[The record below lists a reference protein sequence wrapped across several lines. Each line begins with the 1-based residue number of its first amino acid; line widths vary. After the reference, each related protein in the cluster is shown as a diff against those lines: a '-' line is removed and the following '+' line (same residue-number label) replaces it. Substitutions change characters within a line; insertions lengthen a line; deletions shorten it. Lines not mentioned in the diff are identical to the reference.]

1 MDGLL
6 SHPWLEKTTT
16 EIDQD
21 CATMEENVNKIH
33 SELMIALDN
42 YEDHWLVNNTLQRQ
56 FLALL
61 TEVWT
66 LH

>member
-1 MDGLL
+1 MTKIKSSIEHLHHIEEDKRQHPNVFFMDGLL

-33 SELMIALDN
+33 SE
-42 YEDHWLVNNTLQRQ
+42 
-56 FLALL
+56 
-61 TEVWT
+61 
-66 LH
+66 